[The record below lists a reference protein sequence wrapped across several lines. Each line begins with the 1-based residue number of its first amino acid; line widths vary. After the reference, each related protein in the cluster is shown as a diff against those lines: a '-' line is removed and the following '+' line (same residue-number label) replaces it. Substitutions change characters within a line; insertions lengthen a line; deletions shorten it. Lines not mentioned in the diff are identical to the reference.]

1 MPQLLLQRCGGQPA
15 KKSTAKGASAV
26 QYARTGKKK
35 KAAGGLFSVL
45 IRLLVIALCGYLVVS
60 LVTNEMDIMIKNQQI
75 ASLKQQVLQ
84 QQAETLELQ
93 RLLESGS
100 DIGEYFEKIARE
112 KLGYSYPDEQ
122 IFVDINGQ

>member
-1 MPQLLLQRCGGQPA
+1 M
-15 KKSTAKGASAV
+15 
-26 QYARTGKKK
+26 QYVRAEKKK
-35 KAAGGLFSVL
+35 KAAGGLFGVL
-45 IRLLVIALCGYLVVS
+45 IRLLVIALCGYLVIS
-60 LVTNEMDIMIKNQQI
+60 LVSNEMDIMIKNQQI
-75 ASLKQQVLQ
+75 ASLKQQVAQ

-100 DIGEYFEKIARE
+100 DIGEYYEKIARE